1 MIVRTWRCWA
11 TSEGADAYAAYLT
24 GTVFAGLKKI
34 VGHRGAQLLRSEAD
48 GRVEFVAISYWD
60 TVEAIQQYAGADISR
75 AMVKPE
81 ARAMLAGFD
90 EVVNHYDLAYDTT
103 EGQRG

>member
-11 TSEGADAYAAYLT
+11 TPEGADAYAAYLT
-24 GTVFAGLKKI
+24 GTVFAGLQQI
-34 VGHRGAQLLRSEAD
+34 VGHHGAQLLRREDA
-48 GRVEFVAISYWD
+48 GRIEFVAISYWD

-81 ARAMLAGFD
+81 ARAMLADFD
-90 EVVNHYDLAYDTT
+90 EIVNHYEMPYDTV
-103 EGQRG
+103 GIAR